1 MVAKL
6 LESEHDERYRYL
18 LKHGKLHHIEADS
31 FSLYVELPQIPNI
44 LIIYR
49 RPKERLQNPEKI
61 QLDSR
66 GLQHI
71 PLLEGEERIKYLN
84 LQNNEILKIEN
95 LVSLPNL
102 HFLDLSQNKLTELG
116 LCISKLTAMRVLILS
131 KNMLSALNGPNGIAS
146 VVSSLINLDMLDL
159 HDNRIYGA
167 LDLQGLNLTGLQ
179 NLRILN
185 LCNN

>member
-1 MVAKL
+1 LVQKNQALFHQKSKSGAKPQSFDLNASSNTKVMNSTNFSSLKCSRLLDPEPKLIAKL

-49 RPKERLQNPEKI
+49 RPKERTQNPEKI

-66 GLQHI
+66 GLKHI

-84 LQNNEILKIEN
+84 L
-95 LVSLPNL
+95 
-102 HFLDLSQNKLTELG
+102 
-116 LCISKLTAMRVLILS
+116 
-131 KNMLSALNGPNGIAS
+131 
-146 VVSSLINLDMLDL
+146 
-159 HDNRIYGA
+159 
-167 LDLQGLNLTGLQ
+167 
-179 NLRILN
+179 
-185 LCNN
+185 